1 MKPRRERSGR
11 GLKKNPPYRWA
22 DSVPRA
28 GAYTHEQG
36 GPDTAW
42 AGKFSESHLDK
53 LFNRW
58 YHVGEVINMTP
69 FVGFRLASEVR
80 AQLEEIAK
88 ERKTSLSEVI
98 KLAID
103 EFLKQNRP
111 SGN

>member
-1 MKPRRERSGR
+1 MTDLWASAARPGTPTHRGRDGDGRSGEF
-11 GLKKNPPYRWA
+11 PSSP
-22 DSVPRA
+22 
-28 GAYTHEQG
+28 
-36 GPDTAW
+36 
-42 AGKFSESHLDK
+42 LDK

-111 SGN
+111 SGS

>member
-1 MKPRRERSGR
+1 
-11 GLKKNPPYRWA
+11 
-22 DSVPRA
+22 
-28 GAYTHEQG
+28 
-36 GPDTAW
+36 
-42 AGKFSESHLDK
+42 
-53 LFNRW
+53 
-58 YHVGEVINMTP
+58 MTP

-111 SGN
+111 SGS